1 MTSKQRAYLRKMS
14 HDLDPIFQIGKGG
27 VTPELT
33 TSVGEALEKRELI
46 KLTILKNCME
56 DVREVAETIAGRT
69 HADVV
74 QVMGRRFVLFKVS
87 DNNPQIV
94 LPKF

>member
-1 MTSKQRAYLRKMS
+1 MIGKERAYLRKMA

-33 TSVGEALEKRELI
+33 KSVSEALEKRELI

-56 DVREVAETIAGRT
+56 DVKEVATTISERT
-69 HADVV
+69 QSDVI
-74 QVMGRRFVLFKVS
+74 QVIGRRFVLYRESK
-87 DNNPQIV
+87 DNKEIV

>member
-1 MTSKQRAYLRKMS
+1 MTSKQRAYLRKLS
-14 HDLDPIFQIGKGG
+14 HDLDPIFQVGKGG

-33 TSVGEALEKRELI
+33 RSVGEALEKRELI

-56 DVREVAETIAGRT
+56 DVREVAETIGGRT
-69 HADVV
+69 HSEVV
-74 QVMGRRFVLFKVS
+74 QVMGRRFVLYRKS
-87 DNNPQIV
+87 TNDPQIV